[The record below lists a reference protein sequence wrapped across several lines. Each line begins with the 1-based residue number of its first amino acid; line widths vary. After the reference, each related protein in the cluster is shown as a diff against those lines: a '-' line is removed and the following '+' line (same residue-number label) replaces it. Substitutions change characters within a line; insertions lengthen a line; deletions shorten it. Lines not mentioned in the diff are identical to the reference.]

1 MKKRA
6 RILINIFLAATVLM
20 IGGAVTGCS
29 RNAAGS
35 DSSSNMDKIYS
46 VRQSDLVIGTLLR
59 GTANAKK
66 KHKLFPEASFRNIL
80 TWIQDE
86 NVRVK
91 KGDVVIRFETQALI
105 DEIAD
110 RKLKI
115 ESQDKALEIAREEK
129 RILLSENQSA
139 LRAANDAV
147 IAAEEDYARYYR
159 YDGKKLKEGIE
170 QGLESTEKSLKQ
182 LQDECRKMAD
192 EISNTIYDD
201 EDAKDAAQGKLDTL
215 KESLQK
221 NERAVRDAAY
231 QLRIF
236 KKYTYPNTLTDK
248 KNKLEQTRLDY
259 DKVKIRTAS
268 KVVQQE
274 SQIQNIE
281 NELKKSREELRLRES
296 YLPMME
302 VTAPVDGILVYGDI
316 DERRNKITLELGMEC
331 GRKRVLATIPEM
343 DNLIVN
349 FELPEQFHHR
359 VKQGA
364 KVIITPDSMPTLKL
378 AGHVS
383 EIAVVPVNQIHWD
396 SSSPKIYNS
405 VITLEEQHQQFV
417 SGMNVEVNI
426 IEDVIKDAVNIPVEA
441 VFEEDGDYF
450 VYQKSLTGTKK
461 QIVELGKSTD
471 QYVHI
476 LKGLEVGDEVC
487 LYSPYE

>member
-1 MKKRA
+1 MKKRV
-6 RILINIFLAATVLM
+6 RILINIFLAATALM

-29 RNAAGS
+29 PDAAGS

-46 VRQSDLVIGTLLR
+46 VRQTDLVIGTLLR

-91 KGDVVIRFETQALI
+91 KGDVVIKFETQALI

-170 QGLESTEKSLKQ
+170 QGLESAEKILKQ
-182 LQDECRKMAD
+182 IQDESRKMAD

-201 EDAKDAAQGKLDTL
+201 EDAKDAALGKLDTL

-268 KVVQQE
+268 KVVQQD

-281 NELKKSREELRLRES
+281 NELKKAREELLLRES

-405 VITLEEQHQQFV
+405 VITLEEQHEQFV

-450 VYQKSLTGTKK
+450 VYQKSVTGTKK

-476 LKGLEVGDEVC
+476 IKGLVVGDEVC